1 MRWSRKFKTTAPI
14 HPDSPT
20 NFEPAKHSARN
31 ARHLLCRGRPPGLP
45 WRKGRPALRPRRGT
59 RESDQGL
66 PGRRVAGRS
75 PSGRPR
81 SSPGGKKLLSVR
93 DNVEPCS
100 GGCAVQG
107 TARGDR
113 HWGDFALSGCAQS
126 TNPNPKYLPASV
138 RGWSTSSRRNA
149 QQNRPMVSQTLAER
163 RPHASVRTTI
173 NVRNICIFQNH
184 PTHAHLAV
192 LLRREACHEPLNL
205 LRRKAVRSRVP
216 PCPQRLQPTRG
227 NGDLSSRSPRSIF
240 DCHPLRDHRAP
251 VR

>member
-1 MRWSRKFKTTAPI
+1 MFRWVCGTGYGARG
-14 HPDSPT
+14 
-20 NFEPAKHSARN
+20 PA
-31 ARHLLCRGRPPGLP
+31 
-45 WRKGRPALRPRRGT
+45 
-59 RESDQGL
+59 
-66 PGRRVAGRS
+66 PGRFRLVGVCTIKRHFS
-75 PSGRPR
+75 PQISNPT
-81 SSPGGKKLLSVR
+81 L
-93 DNVEPCS
+93 
-100 GGCAVQG
+100 
-107 TARGDR
+107 
-113 HWGDFALSGCAQS
+113 AQN
-126 TNPNPKYLPASV
+126 TKYLASV
-138 RGWSTSSRRNA
+138 RGWSTSSRRHA
-149 QQNRPMVSQTLAER
+149 QQKRPMVSQSPAKR
-163 RPHASVRTTI
+163 RSHASVRTTI